1 MDNKKNDLPAMPFYF
16 GDWRKAPEIRALD
29 LDVRMIWF
37 EMMGLMWESTE
48 RGYLTLN
55 EKPVITPVISRM
67 LGIDITTFERALKQM
82 EEYNVFSRRNDGAI
96 YCRKM
101 VRDEEIRRNRSKAGK
116 VGMRKRYSNYVITP
130 DITTV
135 ITKPLT
141 NTENEIENE
150 NNSSLGINM
159 YNNLIRKIVEI
170 FVEIKGDY
178 HILNMGKEL
187 KAAETLLNYNHQQKP
202 GLSEEDILKLFK
214 NFFQACLMIKDDWIQ
229 NNLTL
234 PFIVNNFERIKNE
247 LKNGY
252 RKSKSGA
259 TDEQIR
265 NLFAEVRSEML
276 G

>member
-1 MDNKKNDLPAMPFYF
+1 MPFYF

-265 NLFAEVRSEML
+265 NLFAEVRSGML